1 MIGTYKVCTLLK
13 MNFVWDPKKEKVN
26 IQKHKVS
33 FTEAVTVFYDPLAK
47 IASDPDHS
55 SEEDRYILI
64 GYSQR
69 SRLLFVV
76 HVYRS
81 ENDSVRIIGARKA
94 TRNETKD
101 FQETK

>member
-1 MIGTYKVCTLLK
+1 
-13 MNFVWDPKKEKVN
+13 MNFTWDPKKEKYN

-55 SEEDRYILI
+55 TEEDRYILI
-64 GYSQR
+64 GHSQR
-69 SRLLFVV
+69 SHLLFVV

-81 ENDSVRIIGARKA
+81 ENDTVRIISARKA
-94 TRNETKD
+94 TRKETKD